1 MGSFTFSIVL
11 TVHVIVGLSLI
22 AMVLMQQGKGADAGA
37 AFGGGGGGV
46 GGGGAGSVFGSS
58 GSANFLSRTTA
69 ILATVF
75 FLTSLGLAYLASSG
89 PAEPTSVMDGAV
101 PVPSAPATTPSDVPV
116 PSPADETQ
124 P

>member
-11 TVHVIVGLSLI
+11 TFHVIVGLSLI
-22 AMVLMQQGKGADAGA
+22 VMVLMQHGKGADAGA
-37 AFGGGGGGV
+37 AFGGGGGGGV

-75 FLTSLGLAYLASSG
+75 FITSLGLAYLASSA
-89 PAEPTSVMDGAV
+89 PAEPTSVMDGAI
-101 PVPSAPATTPSDVPV
+101 PVPSAPATPSSEVPA
-116 PSPADETQ
+116 PSGEIEP
-124 P
+124 